1 MGNAFIKDLPI
12 LLLAP
17 ELLYEPLDL
26 PLILGAEPFKLL
38 LLLQCPVSIRLMG
51 GVNLVDR

>member
-38 LLLQCPVSIRLMG
+38 LLLQG
-51 GVNLVDR
+51 GN